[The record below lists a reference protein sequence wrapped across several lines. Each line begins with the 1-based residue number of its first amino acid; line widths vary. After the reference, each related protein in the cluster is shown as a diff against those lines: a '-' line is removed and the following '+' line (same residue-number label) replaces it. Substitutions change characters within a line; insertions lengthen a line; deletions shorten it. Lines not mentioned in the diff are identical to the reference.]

1 MEEEA
6 AVVVAVTAAVV
17 ADPMVETVEQGMVVT
32 EMVEMEKKKE
42 MISSDL

>member
-6 AVVVAVTAAVV
+6 AVVVSVTAAVV
-17 ADPMVETVEQGMVVT
+17 ADP
-32 EMVEMEKKKE
+32 MVEMEKKKE